1 MSWTTAQGQGIPAT
15 KPGVKIEHK
24 NLSSFIDFVKS
35 ELHFTSHMLFK
46 HCSWLFLLHGIDA
59 ALSREK
65 GNNVPSLQ
73 EVKGRLRN

>member
-1 MSWTTAQGQGIPAT
+1 MAQGYRIPAS

-24 NLSSFIDFVKS
+24 NLSSFIDLVKS
-35 ELHFTSHMLFK
+35 ELCFTSHMLFK
-46 HCSWLFLLHGIDA
+46 NCSLLFLLYGIGA

-65 GNNVPSLQ
+65 SNKVPSLQ